1 MVDLWTTLLPL
12 VIGSAVVPTQIVVTG
27 VLLRSSRGKAVAWIA
42 GMAGLRVL
50 QGVLF
55 GLVFAEARSHATS
68 AGGPRIL
75 TSGLLLAIAVLFYA
89 TALRQAIAGDD
100 AAAAAAPAPQWL
112 SRVESMPGVAA
123 FGAGAAYV
131 ALSPEKWVF
140 TLTAIGAIAD
150 AALGPWASVL
160 NFAAFVAL
168 TVSTGL
174 SVFGF
179 ATLDPE
185 RAAAVSAR
193 VGRWFE
199 RRARIVTVLLG
210 AVFGTWF
217 LLKAL
222 SALGLV
228 S

>member
-1 MVDLWTTLLPL
+1 VADLWTTLLPL
-12 VIGSAVVPTQIVVTG
+12 VIGSAVVPTQMVVTA
-27 VLLRSSRGKAVAWIA
+27 VLLRSSRAKAAAWIA
-42 GMAGLRVL
+42 GMAALRVL
-50 QGVLF
+50 QGALF
-55 GLVFAEARSHATS
+55 GFVFSEARSHATS
-68 AGGPRIL
+68 AGGPRIVAG
-75 TSGLLLAIAVLFYA
+75 GLLLALAALFYA
-89 TALRQAIAGDD
+89 TALRQALAGDD
-100 AAAAAAPAPQWL
+100 TAAAAAPQWL

-123 FGAGAAYV
+123 FGAGAAYI

-150 AALGPWASVL
+150 AALSPRASIL

-174 SVFGF
+174 SVFVLG
-179 ATLDPE
+179 TLDPE

-199 RRARIVTVLLG
+199 RRSRIVTVLLG

-228 S
+228 

>member
-12 VIGSAVVPTQIVVTG
+12 VIGSAVAPTQIVVTG

-75 TSGLLLAIAVLFYA
+75 ASGLLLAIAVLFYA

-100 AAAAAAPAPQWL
+100 AAAAPAPQWL

-131 ALSPEKWVF
+131 ALSPRSGSSPSPRSAPSP
-140 TLTAIGAIAD
+140 TPRSAPGRR
-150 AALGPWASVL
+150 S
-160 NFAAFVAL
+160 
-168 TVSTGL
+168 ST
-174 SVFGF
+174 SQRSWPSRSPP
-179 ATLDPE
+179 A
-185 RAAAVSAR
+185 
-193 VGRWFE
+193 
-199 RRARIVTVLLG
+199 
-210 AVFGTWF
+210 
-217 LLKAL
+217 
-222 SALGLV
+222 
-228 S
+228 

>member
-1 MVDLWTTLLPL
+1 
-12 VIGSAVVPTQIVVTG
+12 
-27 VLLRSSRGKAVAWIA
+27 
-42 GMAGLRVL
+42 MAGLRVV

-75 TSGLLLAIAVLFYA
+75 AGGLLLAIAVLFLA
-89 TALRQAIAGDD
+89 TALRQAIAGGDDD
-100 AAAAAAPAPQWL
+100 AVAAAPQWL

-140 TLTAIGAIAD
+140 TLGAIGAIAD

-160 NFAAFVAL
+160 TFAAFVAL

-174 SVFGF
+174 GVFGF
-179 ATLDPE
+179 ATLDPD

-199 RRARIVTVLLG
+199 RRARIVTSVLG
-210 AVFGTWF
+210 AAFGTWF

-228 S
+228 

>member
-12 VIGSAVVPTQIVVTG
+12 VIGSAVVPTQIVVTS
-27 VLLRSSRGKAVAWIA
+27 VLVRSSRGKAAAWIA
-42 GMAGLRVL
+42 GMATLRVL

-75 TSGLLLAIAVLFYA
+75 AGGLLLAIAVLFLA
-89 TALRQAIAGDD
+89 TALRQAVAGDD
-100 AAAAAAPAPQWL
+100 VAPAAAPQWL
-112 SRVESMPGVAA
+112 SRVQAMPGVAA

-131 ALSPEKWVF
+131 AFSPEKWVF
-140 TLTAIGAIAD
+140 TLGAIGAIAD
-150 AALGPWASVL
+150 AALGPWPSAL
-160 NFAAFVAL
+160 NFAAFVVL

-174 SVFGF
+174 GVFGF
-179 ATLDPE
+179 ATLDPG

-199 RRARIVTVLLG
+199 RRARVVTAVLG
-210 AVFGTWF
+210 ALFGTWF

-222 SALGLV
+222 SALGLA
-228 S
+228 

>member
-89 TALRQAIAGDD
+89 TALRQAIAGED
-100 AAAAAAPAPQWL
+100 AAAAPAPQWL

-150 AALGPWASVL
+150 AALGLWASVL

-174 SVFGF
+174 GVFGF

-199 RRARIVTVLLG
+199 RRARVVTAVLG

-228 S
+228 

>member
-1 MVDLWTTLLPL
+1 MADLWTTLLPL
-12 VIGSAVVPTQIVVTG
+12 VIGSAVVPTQMVVTA
-27 VLLRSSRGKAVAWIA
+27 VLLRSSRAKAAAWIA
-42 GMAGLRVL
+42 GMAALRVL
-50 QGVLF
+50 QGALF
-55 GLVFAEARSHATS
+55 GFVFSEARSHATS
-68 AGGPRIL
+68 AGGPRIVAG
-75 TSGLLLAIAVLFYA
+75 GLLLALAALFYA
-89 TALRQAIAGDD
+89 TALRQALAGDD
-100 AAAAAAPAPQWL
+100 TAAAAAPQWL

-123 FGAGAAYV
+123 FGAGAAYI

-150 AALGPWASVL
+150 AALSPRASIL

-174 SVFGF
+174 SVFVL

-193 VGRWFE
+193 VRRWFE
-199 RRARIVTVLLG
+199 PRARILTVLLG

-228 S
+228 

>member
-1 MVDLWTTLLPL
+1 MFDLWTTLLPL
-12 VIGSAVVPTQIVVTG
+12 AVGSAVVPTQIVVTG
-27 VLLRSSRGKAVAWIA
+27 VLLRSSRGKAAAWIA
-42 GMAGLRVL
+42 GMASLRVL

-55 GLVFAEARSHATS
+55 GLVFAEAGSHATS
-68 AGGPRIL
+68 SGGPRIL
-75 TSGLLLAIAVLFYA
+75 AGGLLLAIAVLFLG

-100 AAAAAAPAPQWL
+100 VAAAASPQWL
-112 SRVESMPGVAA
+112 SRVESMPGMAA

-160 NFAAFVAL
+160 NFAAFVTL

-174 SVFGF
+174 GVFGF

-193 VGRWFE
+193 VGGWFE
-199 RRARIVTVLLG
+199 RRARVVTAVLA

-222 SALGLV
+222 GALGLA
-228 S
+228 

>member
-1 MVDLWTTLLPL
+1 MFDLWTTLLPL
-12 VIGSAVVPTQIVVTG
+12 VVGSAVVPTQIVVTG
-27 VLLRSSRGKAVAWIA
+27 VLLRSSRGKAAAWIA
-42 GMAGLRVL
+42 GMAALRVL

-68 AGGPRIL
+68 SGGPRIL
-75 TSGLLLAIAVLFYA
+75 AGGLLLAIAVLFLG

-100 AAAAAAPAPQWL
+100 AAAAAPQWL

-131 ALSPEKWVF
+131 AFSPEKWVF
-140 TLTAIGAIAD
+140 TLGAIGAIAD
-150 AALGPWASVL
+150 AALGRWASVL
-160 NFAAFVAL
+160 NFAAFVGL
-168 TVSTGL
+168 TL
-174 SVFGF
+174 SGSLAVFGF

-199 RRARIVTVLLG
+199 RRARVVTAVLG

-222 SALGLV
+222 SALGLA
-228 S
+228 

>member
-1 MVDLWTTLLPL
+1 MADLWTTLLPL
-12 VIGSAVVPTQIVVTG
+12 VIGSAVVPTQMVVTA
-27 VLLRSSRGKAVAWIA
+27 VLLRSSRAKAAAWIA
-42 GMAGLRVL
+42 GMAALRVL
-50 QGVLF
+50 QGALF
-55 GLVFAEARSHATS
+55 GFVFSEARSHATS
-68 AGGPRIL
+68 AGGPRIVAG
-75 TSGLLLAIAVLFYA
+75 GLLLALAALFYA
-89 TALRQAIAGDD
+89 TALRQALAGDHTAT
-100 AAAAAAPAPQWL
+100 AAAPQWL

-123 FGAGAAYV
+123 FGAGAAYI

-150 AALGPWASVL
+150 AALSPRASIL

-174 SVFGF
+174 SVFVL

-185 RAAAVSAR
+185 RAAAASAR
-193 VGRWFE
+193 VRRWFE
-199 RRARIVTVLLG
+199 PRARILTVLLG
-210 AVFGTWF
+210 TVFGTWF

-228 S
+228 

>member
-12 VIGSAVVPTQIVVTG
+12 VIGSAVVPTQIVVTS
-27 VLLRSSRGKAVAWIA
+27 VLLRSSRGKAAAWIA

-55 GLVFAEARSHATS
+55 GLVFAEVRSHATPL
-68 AGGPRIL
+68 GGPRIL
-75 TSGLLLAIAVLFYA
+75 AGGLLLAIAVLFYA
-89 TALRQAIAGDD
+89 TALRQAIAGD
-100 AAAAAAPAPQWL
+100 AAAAEASPQWL

-160 NFAAFVAL
+160 TFAAFVAL

-174 SVFGF
+174 AVFGF

-193 VGRWFE
+193 VRRWFE
-199 RRARIVTVLLG
+199 RRARILTAALG

-222 SALGLV
+222 SALGLA
-228 S
+228 